1 MSNTFDYSNLT
12 ALITGASSGIGA
24 AMAAALAQRGCSI
37 ILSARDAAKLEARAA
52 QLRQAYNVN
61 VAVVTAD
68 LSQRNGALD
77 LHTEIVRRGLAVD
90 LLVNNA
96 GFGLT
101 GPFLSHALS
110 EEEAQVQVNVTSLM
124 ALTHLFAPAMAERS
138 RGGIINIAS
147 LAAFQPQF
155 NSAVYA
161 AGKSFVLLFSEA
173 LWLELAPRSVHVLA
187 VCPGPVVTSFFER
200 IGSKPPPQ
208 AISAERVVSETLRA
222 FDKKQAVLVPGT
234 LTTRIQAFAHRVL
247 PRTVVA
253 RIAASV
259 STKIMTNDNKRKE
272 SSNVASQP

>member
-1 MSNTFDYSNLT
+1 
-12 ALITGASSGIGA
+12 
-24 AMAAALAQRGCSI
+24 
-37 ILSARDAAKLEARAA
+37 
-52 QLRQAYNVN
+52 
-61 VAVVTAD
+61 
-68 LSQRNGALD
+68 LD
-77 LHTEIVRRGLAVD
+77 LHAEIVRRGLTVD

-101 GPFLSHALS
+101 GPFLSHALR

-173 LWLELAPRSVHVLA
+173 LWLELDPRNVHVLA
-187 VCPGPVVTSFFER
+187 VCPGPVITSFFER

-208 AISAERVVSETLRA
+208 AISPERVASETLQA

-234 LTTRIQAFAHRVL
+234 LMTRIQAFAHRVL
-247 PRTVVA
+247 PRAVVA

-259 STKIMTNDNKRKE
+259 STKIMTTGAK
-272 SSNVASQP
+272 

>member
-1 MSNTFDYSNLT
+1 
-12 ALITGASSGIGA
+12 
-24 AMAAALAQRGCSI
+24 
-37 ILSARDAAKLEARAA
+37 
-52 QLRQAYNVN
+52 
-61 VAVVTAD
+61 
-68 LSQRNGALD
+68 
-77 LHTEIVRRGLAVD
+77 LHAEIVRRGLGVD

-124 ALTHLFAPAMAERS
+124 ALTHLFAPAMTERGP
-138 RGGIINIAS
+138 GGIINMAS
-147 LAAFQPQF
+147 LSAFQPQF

-161 AGKSFVLLFSEA
+161 ASKSFVLLFSEA
-173 LWLELAPRSVHVLA
+173 LWLELAPRGIHVLA

-208 AISAERVVSETLRA
+208 AISAERVISETFQA
-222 FDKKQAVLVPGT
+222 FGKKQAVLVPGT
-234 LTTRIQAFAHRVL
+234 LATRVQAFAHRVL

-259 STKIMTNDNKRKE
+259 SRKILTNDSLRKT
-272 SSNVASQP
+272 SSNVTSA

>member
-1 MSNTFDYSNLT
+1 MKSTFDYSNST

-24 AMAAALAQRGCSI
+24 AMAEALAQRGCSI
-37 ILSARDAAKLEARAA
+37 ILSARDAAKLEARAT
-52 QLRQAYNVN
+52 QLRRAHNVD
-61 VAVVTAD
+61 VVVVTAD
-68 LSQRNGALD
+68 LSQPHGALD
-77 LHTEIVRRGLAVD
+77 LHAEIVRRGLAVD

-101 GPFLSHALS
+101 GPFLSHALR

-124 ALTHLFAPAMAERS
+124 ALTHLFAPGMAERS

-208 AISAERVVSETLRA
+208 AISPERVVSETLRA

-247 PRTVVA
+247 PRAVVA

-259 STKIMTNDNKRKE
+259 STKIMTTGAK
-272 SSNVASQP
+272 